1 MQRTEREME
10 KEEKEI
16 CDKVI
21 DMINREWDKR
31 KSNIVKIKIIV

>member
-1 MQRTEREME
+1 ME